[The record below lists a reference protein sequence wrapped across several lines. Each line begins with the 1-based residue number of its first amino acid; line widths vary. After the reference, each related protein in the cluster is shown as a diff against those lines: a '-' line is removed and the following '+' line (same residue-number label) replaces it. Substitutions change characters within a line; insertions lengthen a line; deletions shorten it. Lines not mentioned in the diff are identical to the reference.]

1 MLVVRDGSRVG
12 DADGI
17 NDDDDDN
24 YDDYG
29 DVYYFSDFYDGEE
42 EREQD
47 LEPDV
52 GCCTTETL
60 LYETKESSVALTDLC
75 DHGHHGGDNDSG
87 DNDGGDY
94 GGGDDGGGDGSD
106 DDNGGD
112 DDGGGDGDNSNQ
124 SIRSIRG
131 EDDDIYWRRV
141 VGHADTILISR
152 AGFLGIIISFERDGI
167 KP

>member
-29 DVYYFSDFYDGEE
+29 DVYYFGDFGDDEE

-60 LYETKESSVALTDLC
+60 LHETKESSVALTDLC
-75 DHGHHGGDNDSG
+75 DHSHH
-87 DNDGGDY
+87 
-94 GGGDDGGGDGSD
+94 
-106 DDNGGD
+106 GGD
-112 DDGGGDGDNSNQ
+112 DDGGVDDG
-124 SIRSIRG
+124 G
-131 EDDDIYWRRV
+131 DDDVSIA
-141 VGHADTILISR
+141 HT
-152 AGFLGIIISFERDGI
+152 
-167 KP
+167 

>member
-75 DHGHHGGDNDSG
+75 DHSHHGGDDDGGVDDGCDDDGGG
-87 DNDGGDY
+87 DN

-124 SIRSIRG
+124 SIRPVRG

-141 VGHADTILISR
+141 VGHADTVLV
-152 AGFLGIIISFERDGI
+152 
-167 KP
+167 